1 MILNNEILSLEKMSI
16 FVPAP
21 RETQHST
28 KCITIPA
35 LDEIIVH
42 LKLTPSLP
50 PPTSSVLS
58 GLSYEKTRVNLKFIL
73 LTI

>member
-35 LDEIIVH
+35 LDEMIVH
-42 LKLTPSLP
+42 LKLP
-50 PPTSSVLS
+50 PPPPPLAVFYQACL
-58 GLSYEKTRVNLKFIL
+58 TRRLELI
-73 LTI
+73 

>member
-35 LDEIIVH
+35 LDEMIVH

>member
-35 LDEIIVH
+35 LDEMIVH

-50 PPTSSVLS
+50 PPLAVFYQACL
-58 GLSYEKTRVNLKFIL
+58 TRRLELI
-73 LTI
+73 

>member
-35 LDEIIVH
+35 LDEMIVH

-50 PPTSSVLS
+50 PPPH
-58 GLSYEKTRVNLKFIL
+58 
-73 LTI
+73 

>member
-50 PPTSSVLS
+50 PPPLAVFYQACL
-58 GLSYEKTRVNLKFIL
+58 TRRLELI
-73 LTI
+73 

>member
-1 MILNNEILSLEKMSI
+1 MFLNNEILSLEKMSF

-35 LDEIIVH
+35 LDEMIVH
-42 LKLTPSLP
+42 LKLPPSFP
-50 PPTSSVLS
+50 PLAVFYQACL
-58 GLSYEKTRVNLKFIL
+58 TRRFELI
-73 LTI
+73 